1 MDKSKINAKEYLSQ
15 IHSINTKLKSL
26 AFQRQSIEDALHNV
40 SPKLS
45 HTPKNATRDVH
56 QMEGLIAAKLDI
68 EADIERFSE
77 RLAEVHKT
85 IAAFPAAELGA
96 VITYR
101 YISRLPWED
110 IAIKLHISESRVYQ
124 LHREALRMV
133 ENIIT
138 EREVKSA

>member
-15 IHSINTKLKSL
+15 IHSINIRLKSL
-26 AFQRQSIEDALHNV
+26 AFQRQSIEDALYST

-45 HTPKNATRDVH
+45 HMPKNATRDVH
-56 QMEGLIAAKLDI
+56 RMERLIVTKLDI
-68 EADIERFSE
+68 ESEIERASE

-85 IAAFPAAELGA
+85 IATFPAAELGA

-101 YISRLPWED
+101 YINRLPWED

-124 LHREALRMV
+124 LHREALKVV